1 MRREVT
7 DIRRAPVRRAL
18 RDESGAAIVEF
29 AIGAVLLMGLLF
41 GIVTFGLIF
50 MVKNNVT
57 RAAEAGA
64 RAALAGTTPNGS
76 GGQRD
81 KAYQAVQRVID
92 GLPSSAKAHV
102 VLPADTTV
110 PADGIPDFPIT
121 ACPGDASTSCITVTV
136 VYPYASHPL
145 VPALPLLG
153 SALPNTITST
163 SVVQLTN

>member
-7 DIRRAPVRRAL
+7 GSRRAL
-18 RDESGAAIVEF
+18 GRRSLHDESGAAVVEF
-29 AIGAVLLMGLLF
+29 AIGSVIFLGLLF
-41 GIVTFGLIF
+41 GILSFGLIF

-57 RAAEAGA
+57 RAAESGA
-64 RAALAGTTPNGS
+64 RAALAGTTANGT

-81 KAYQAVQRVID
+81 KAYQAVQRVIN

-110 PADGIPDFPIT
+110 PADGIPDFPIA
-121 ACPGDASTSCITVTV
+121 ACPGDPSTSCITVTV

-145 VPALPLLG
+145 VPAMPLLK
-153 SALPNTITST
+153 SVLPNTITST